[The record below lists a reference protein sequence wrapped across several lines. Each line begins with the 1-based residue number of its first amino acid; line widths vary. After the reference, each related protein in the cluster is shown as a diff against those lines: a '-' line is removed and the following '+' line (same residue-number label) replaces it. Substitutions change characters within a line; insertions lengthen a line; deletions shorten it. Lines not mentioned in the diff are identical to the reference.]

1 MGVGLC
7 IIPNKTNKELESNKL
22 FNQNLYNINSSI
34 TKYAP
39 KQKIKSNNL
48 SNLKNKNKKVIIKNE
63 NSSQYISTKSSD
75 TINNEEIN
83 NSFKTNFIDIQKKE
97 NKVNTINNFIY
108 NDDENFPTRI
118 KDEIKLNYI
127 QKENISGLIIT
138 NYTQKIILTKNGQK
152 IKHIIILKQVNLKE
166 GIISHKW
173 TFSINSKTTIV
184 IKKVKLNGKYEFKS
198 NTFTFEFDLEN
209 EESIKISF
217 TYFEIRENLLEYYRH
232 LRVNIPNFFYGTVC
246 HVIIK
251 IPLFFKIISQ
261 VNNLFTEDLQENIF
275 LFDGIIPK
283 DGITEIF
290 KLSIKKAKWK
300 GKICQHFY
308 LKRDIFPLIIYSNKF
323 FQCGFYKFLK
333 YDIFTS
339 NIDNEKIIEEEK
351 FFKFYYQDDQILEG
365 NFTFKTIFEND
376 IEENYIINDIEN
388 KIKKFENNEEY
399 NFFKNLSEKILF
411 QNKVNIPNYIKLGK
425 WVNSFLKYN
434 PLLTNKKIPIEEIIK
449 IKEGVGEHFTL
460 LYNML
465 LNSIGISSIFVNG
478 LSHNCENGLI
488 EINSKFINHAWTL
501 SKINNKWIPLDCTF
515 GFFDGKLPISH
526 IFLNYLEYDIPENEN
541 IEKENLKYEIVYL
554 NEQ

>member
-7 IIPNKTNKELESNKL
+7 ITPIKTNKESESNKL
-22 FNQNLYNINSSI
+22 FNQNLYNINTTI
-34 TKYAP
+34 TRYAP
-39 KQKIKSNNL
+39 KQNLKRNNL
-48 SNLKNKNKKVIIKNE
+48 SIKKNKYEKILLKNE
-63 NSSQYISTKSSD
+63 HTQYISTKSSD

-83 NSFKTNFIDIQKKE
+83 KSFKINIMDIQKKE
-97 NKVNTINNFIY
+97 KEGNIINNFIY
-108 NDDENFPTRI
+108 NDDENFPSRL
-118 KDEIKLNYI
+118 KDKIKLNYI
-127 QKENISGLIIT
+127 PKENESGLIIT
-138 NYTQKIILTKNGQK
+138 KYTQKIILIKNGQK
-152 IKHIIILKQVNLKE
+152 IKHKIKLKQVNLKN

-173 TFSINSKTTIV
+173 SFSINSNAKII
-184 IKKVKLNGKYEFKS
+184 IKKVKLNGKYEFNS
-198 NTFTFEFDLEN
+198 NTFSFEFDLEN

-217 TYFEIRENLLEYYRH
+217 TYFEIRENLLEYYRQ
-232 LRVNIPNFFYGTVC
+232 LRVNIPNFFYGSVC

-261 VNNLFTEDLQENIF
+261 VNNLFIEDLQDNIF

-283 DGITEIF
+283 EGITEIF
-290 KLSIKKAKWK
+290 KLSIQKGKWK
-300 GKICQHFY
+300 GKILQHFY

-333 YDIFTS
+333 YDISTS
-339 NIDNEKIIEEEK
+339 NIDNEKIIEDEK
-351 FFKFYYQDDQILEG
+351 FFKFYFQDDQILEG

-376 IEENYIINDIEN
+376 IEGNYFVNNIEN
-388 KIKKFENNEEY
+388 KIKKFENEEEY
-399 NFFKNLSEKILF
+399 NFFKELSEKIIS
-411 QNKVNIPNYIKLGK
+411 QNKINIPNYVKLGK

-434 PLLTNKKIPIEEIIK
+434 PLLTNKKISLEEIIK
-449 IKEGVGEHFTL
+449 IKEGVGEHFTQ

-478 LSHNCENGLI
+478 LSHNCDNKLI

-526 IFLNYLEYDIPENEN
+526 IFLNFLEYDIRENEN
-541 IEKENLKYEIVYL
+541 IEKENLKYDIMYL
-554 NEQ
+554 NE

>member
-7 IIPNKTNKELESNKL
+7 ITPIKTNKESESNKL
-22 FNQNLYNINSSI
+22 FNQNLYNINTTI
-34 TKYAP
+34 TRYAP
-39 KQKIKSNNL
+39 KQNLKRNNL
-48 SNLKNKNKKVIIKNE
+48 SIKKNKYEKILLKNE
-63 NSSQYISTKSSD
+63 HTQYISTKSSD

-83 NSFKTNFIDIQKKE
+83 KSFKINIMDIQKKE
-97 NKVNTINNFIY
+97 KEGNIINNFIY
-108 NDDENFPTRI
+108 NDDENFPSRL
-118 KDEIKLNYI
+118 KDKIKLNYI
-127 QKENISGLIIT
+127 PKENESGLIIT
-138 NYTQKIILTKNGQK
+138 KYTQKIILIKNGQK
-152 IKHIIILKQVNLKE
+152 IKHKIKLKQVNLKN

-173 TFSINSKTTIV
+173 SFSINSKTTIV

-261 VNNLFTEDLQENIF
+261 VNNLFIEDLQDNIF

-283 DGITEIF
+283 EGITEIF

-333 YDIFTS
+333 YDISTS
-339 NIDNEKIIEEEK
+339 NIDNEKIIEDEK
-351 FFKFYYQDDQILEG
+351 FFKFYFQDDQILEG

-376 IEENYIINDIEN
+376 IEGNYFVNNIEN
-388 KIKKFENNEEY
+388 KIKKFENEEEY
-399 NFFKNLSEKILF
+399 NFFKELSEKIIS
-411 QNKVNIPNYIKLGK
+411 QNKINIPNYVKLGK

-434 PLLTNKKIPIEEIIK
+434 PLLTNKKISLEEIIK
-449 IKEGVGEHFTL
+449 IKEGVGEHFTQ

-526 IFLNYLEYDIPENEN
+526 IFLNFLEYDIRENEN